1 MNILQL
7 RTPEGVVFS
16 QILAGPV
23 IRFAAWIIDFF
34 VIVAIMSVLASV
46 IVFGAVVSADFARAL
61 NVIAYFVISIGYGMF
76 CEWLWR
82 GQTIGKKLLR
92 LRVVDAE
99 GLRLQFNQI
108 VIRNLL
114 RFVDSLPFCYLIGG
128 VVCWITRRNQRLG
141 DIAANTVVI
150 RLPMVRQP
158 DLDQVLPDKYNSLRA
173 YPHLEARLR
182 QQVTPAEAAIALKT
196 LLRRNDFDPAA
207 RVQLFAEIA
216 AHFRAKVAF
225 PPEASDGLSD
235 ERYLRNVVDILYRAR
250 RAEAPKSPAIT

>member
-7 RTPEGVVFS
+7 RTPEGVIFS

-23 IRFAAWIIDFF
+23 IRFTAWIIDFA
-34 VIVAIMSVLASV
+34 VILAIMSVLGSIISFAAV
-46 IVFGAVVSADFARAL
+46 ISFDFAGAL
-61 NVIAYFVISIGYGMF
+61 YLLAYFFISIGYGMF
-76 CEWLWR
+76 CEWIWR

-114 RFVDSLPFCYLIGG
+114 RFVDSLPACYLIGG
-128 VVCWITRRNQRLG
+128 VTCWITRRNQRLG

-150 RLPMVRQP
+150 RQPLVRQP

-182 QQVTPAEAAIALKT
+182 QQVSPTEAAIALRT
-196 LLRRNDFDPAA
+196 LLRRDDFDADA
-207 RVQLFAEIA
+207 RVRLFAEMA
-216 AHFRAKVAF
+216 THFRDKVAF
-225 PPEASDGLSD
+225 PAEASDGISD
-235 ERYLRNVVDILYRAR
+235 ERYLRNVVDILYRTR
-250 RAEAPKSPAIT
+250 RAETRQSAAKD